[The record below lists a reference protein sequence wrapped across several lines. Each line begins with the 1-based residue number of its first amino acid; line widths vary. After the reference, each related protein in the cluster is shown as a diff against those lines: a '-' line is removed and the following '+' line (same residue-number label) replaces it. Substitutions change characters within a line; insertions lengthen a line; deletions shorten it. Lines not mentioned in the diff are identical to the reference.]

1 MPVHTPL
8 VHWLGHKL
16 IGLGIRLRPEEE
28 RQVWVIVMGNVTL
41 IVQTVNPGE
50 TGDVHLNIEMQS
62 PDQPWP
68 NREDIQSVPYE

>member
-1 MPVHTPL
+1 MALHMSL

-50 TGDVHLNIEMQS
+50 TVDVH
-62 PDQPWP
+62 
-68 NREDIQSVPYE
+68 